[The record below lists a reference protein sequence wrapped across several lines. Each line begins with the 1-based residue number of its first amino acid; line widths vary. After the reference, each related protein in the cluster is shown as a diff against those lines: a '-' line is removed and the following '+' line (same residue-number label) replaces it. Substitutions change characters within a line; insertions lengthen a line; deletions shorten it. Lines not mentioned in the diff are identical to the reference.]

1 MIILDTSVWIDHTRE
16 NNDHLFELFKRGR
29 ILIHPFT
36 IGEIALGSLRDGDKI
51 ITSLLEMPRPNVASE
66 AEVLALIRNRFL
78 DGSGIG
84 YVDAHLLASTQLT
97 PETSLWTRDKRLRR
111 VAEAIGVAYSPP

>member
-1 MIILDTSVWIDHTRE
+1 MIILGTSVWIDHTRE

>member
-1 MIILDTSVWIDHTRE
+1 MIILGTSVWIDHTRE

-78 DGSGIG
+78 AGSGIG

>member
-78 DGSGIG
+78 AGSGIG